1 MIVVGPIIGN
11 WYRRPNGS
19 LFEVVAIDEDGQTV
33 ELQFFDGTIDE
44 VDFESW
50 PSMLAVQVGAPE
62 DWLGSVDMDP
72 EDFTGKDDGIP
83 QGWHDPLEI
92 LEQSDKN
99 TLP

>member
-19 LFEVVAIDEDGQTV
+19 LFEVVALDEDDQTV

-50 PSMLAVQVGAPE
+50 PAMLPVQVGAPE

-83 QGWHDPLEI
+83 QGWHDPLEM
-92 LEQSDKN
+92 LEQSEKN
-99 TLP
+99 

>member
-1 MIVVGPIIGN
+1 MIIAAPTIGK

-19 LFEVVAIDEDGQTV
+19 LFEVV
-33 ELQFFDGTIDE
+33 
-44 VDFESW
+44 DFETW
-50 PSMLAVQVGAPE
+50 PSLLSEGVGAPE
-62 DWLGSVDMDP
+62 DWSGAVDMDP

-92 LEQSDKN
+92 LEKSDQG